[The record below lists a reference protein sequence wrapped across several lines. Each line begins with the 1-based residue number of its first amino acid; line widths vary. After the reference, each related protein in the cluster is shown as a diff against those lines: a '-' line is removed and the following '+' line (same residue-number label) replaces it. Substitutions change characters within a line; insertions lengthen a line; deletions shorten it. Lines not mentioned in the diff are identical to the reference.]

1 MQKFIEKYNGQM
13 SGVLSC
19 FDRVLFK
26 GSLPLGWPDAME
38 ALLGRQ
44 GRLIKDFKAFVTEQ
58 SARFMTWADDLA
70 GKHGRPHL
78 FLRKRTKK
86 EKLVEQMI
94 RRDGLTDGL
103 VCVLR
108 AVETC
113 QSFKVVPG
121 DKRPKLQA
129 ETRKCLCDDFY
140 FPDRELGLCTCG
152 FNVIVHT
159 PIL

>member
-1 MQKFIEKYNGQM
+1 M
-13 SGVLSC
+13 
-19 FDRVLFK
+19 
-26 GSLPLGWPDAME
+26 
-38 ALLGRQ
+38 
-44 GRLIKDFKAFVTEQ
+44 
-58 SARFMTWADDLA
+58 
-70 GKHGRPHL
+70 
-78 FLRKRTKK
+78 KK

-113 QSFKVVPG
+113 QSFQVVRG

-129 ETRKCLCDDFY
+129 ETRKRLCDDFY

-152 FNVIVHT
+152 FSCRSR
-159 PIL
+159 